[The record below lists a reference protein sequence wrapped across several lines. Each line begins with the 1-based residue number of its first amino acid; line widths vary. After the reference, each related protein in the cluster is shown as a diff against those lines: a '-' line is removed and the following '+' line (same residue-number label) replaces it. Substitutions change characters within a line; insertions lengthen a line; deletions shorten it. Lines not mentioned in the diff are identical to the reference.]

1 MPAAK
6 VSVNIFTRRY
16 LAEVVSRDCKNPK
29 PIERYFNRDIL
40 PRLGHRRMD
49 RVTGPDVQAIVFGRR
64 DRGKVASALAL
75 RAIIKRLF
83 DYALVCGVA
92 KSNPAGAAPTRYVGR
107 LKSRERVLSETEIGL
122 LLRAFD
128 RASHDRSAWAAELLL
143 LTLVRKGE
151 LRLAKWPEL
160 SLDAQKWEIPPE
172 HMKTG
177 RAQVVHLAPRA
188 VELFRRLRSLQH
200 RTVECVLNMHNACQE
215 PASASWLNQ
224 RLRIFERAA
233 RIPHFTVHDLR
244 RTAATHLTEMGWK
257 PEVVEKA
264 LGHALRGVRGVYNR
278 AEFAA
283 ERKEMLD
290 GWALYLAGLRRGE

>member
-1 MPAAK
+1 MAAK
-6 VSVNIFTRRY
+6 TATLRTFATRY
-16 LAEVVSRDCKNPK
+16 LAEVVVRDRKNPAAVR
-29 PIERYFNRDIL
+29 RYLDRDIV

-49 RVTGPDVQAIVFGRR
+49 RVTGPDVQAIVFSRR

-92 KSNPAGAAPTRYVGR
+92 KINPAAAAPTRYVGR
-107 LKSRERVLSETEIGL
+107 LRSRDRVLSESELGR

-128 RASHDRSAWAAELLL
+128 LADPHRGAWAAEILL
-143 LTLVRKGE
+143 LTMVRKGE
-151 LRLAKWPEL
+151 LRLARWAEFD
-160 SLDAQKWEIPPE
+160 LDRQTWEIPAE
-172 HMKTG
+172 HMKTS
-177 RAQVVHLAPRA
+177 RAQIVHLAPRA
-188 VELFRRLRSLQH
+188 VELLRRLRSLQH
-200 RTVECVLNMHNACQE
+200 HTVDVVLNMHNACQE
-215 PASASWLNQ
+215 PAPASWLNE
-224 RLRIFERAA
+224 RLRIFELSAQ
-233 RIPHFTVHDLR
+233 IPHFTVHDLR

-283 ERKEMLD
+283 ERKEMLEA
-290 GWALYLAGLRRGE
+290 WAAWLAGLRRG